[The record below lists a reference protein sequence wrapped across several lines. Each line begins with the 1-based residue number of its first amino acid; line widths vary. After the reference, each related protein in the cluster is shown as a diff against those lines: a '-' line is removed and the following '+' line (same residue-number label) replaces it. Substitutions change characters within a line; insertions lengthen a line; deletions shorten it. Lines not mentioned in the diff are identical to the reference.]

1 METFEFSIAILYIM
15 SQIKFNF
22 VRSVKPRA
30 YAVPEEP
37 NRDPVHLYK
46 LYADKRPVEMRGD
59 DSPFFLTPCNST
71 QLGWFRRSAIGINKL
86 YGIMAEMKADAGIT
100 EPRITPY
107 R

>member
-1 METFEFSIAILYIM
+1 MNSVLLFYT
-15 SQIKFNF
+15 QIKFNF